1 MTGTDAAAA
10 SVPWT
15 KVVPLAVLLAAAD
28 CFWVVTLRGA
38 VGAIERADP
47 PFAAWV
53 RETTLLLPLFVLA
66 VVVALAAAH
75 RWFGPTPR
83 GARPVLLTLGLVWLA
98 GTVAGVAF
106 LVASTTYDYRLE
118 VAGLVHMSA
127 LHGTCPAECLAAGL
141 EATGRQ
147 QLSGGGARCRPDRG
161 DQRARGRLPR
171 VPVGWAGGDRHDATT
186 GPTPPADLRL
196 LLACGLVGAAVIHA
210 AVVPEHWEE
219 WPLAGA
225 FFVVLA
231 VAEAGCAVAVAR
243 SQSRAALVAALV
255 VSAGPLLLWAVSR
268 TTGLPVGPEAG
279 TPEGVGM
286 ADAGAS
292 LLELVTL
299 VLAAQ
304 LLAVPG
310 RRRPLTR
317 HLRAGAV
324 AGVLA
329 LTTIGVGGSGLSS
342 VHAFGGPGH
351 EAHEAGSADHEVGG
365 RRALTARP
373 SRA

>member
-1 MTGTDAAAA
+1 MALGIALIAATN
-10 SVPWT
+10 VL
-15 KVVPLAVLLAAAD
+15 VVGYLVCL
-28 CFWVVTLRGA
+28 WGGRVVTATMR
-38 VGAIERADP
+38 P
-47 PFAAWV
+47 P
-53 RETTLLLPLFVLA
+53 
-66 VVVALAAAH
+66 
-75 RWFGPTPR
+75 
-83 GARPVLLTLGLVWLA
+83 AR
-98 GTVAGVAF
+98 
-106 LVASTTYDYRLE
+106 R
-118 VAGLVHMSA
+118 
-127 LHGTCPAECLAAGL
+127 
-141 EATGRQ
+141 R
-147 QLSGGGARCRPDRG
+147 
-161 DQRARGRLPR
+161 
-171 VPVGWAGGDRHDATT
+171 
-186 GPTPPADLRL
+186 PADLRL

-231 VAEAGCAVAVAR
+231 VAEAGVCGGRGPVASLAPR
-243 SQSRAALVAALV
+243 SLPPWSCRPAHLM
-255 VSAGPLLLWAVSR
+255 LWAVSR

-304 LLAVPG
+304 LLAAPG

-365 RRALTARP
+365 VAP
-373 SRA
+373 

>member
-1 MTGTDAAAA
+1 MTGTEAAAP

-147 QLSGGGARCRPDRG
+147 QLLAVALGVALIAATNVLVVGYLVCLWGGRVVTATMRPPARRR
-161 DQRARGRLPR
+161 
-171 VPVGWAGGDRHDATT
+171 
-186 GPTPPADLRL
+186 PADLRL

-255 VSAGPLLLWAVSR
+255 VSAGPLMLWAVSR

-310 RRRPLTR
+310 LRRPLTR

-365 RRALTARP
+365 VAP
-373 SRA
+373 